1 MLQLK
6 NITKVYSAGGTEV
19 RALGGVDLSFRESE
33 FVCVLGPS
41 GCGKTTLLNIIGGL
55 DHYTDGDLII
65 NGRSTK
71 GYRDADWDAYRNFSI
86 GFVFQNYNL
95 IPHQSVAANV
105 ELALTLSGVSKA
117 ERTARAKAVLERVGL
132 GDQLRKKPNQLSGG
146 QMQRVAIARALVN
159 DPDIL
164 LADEPTGA
172 LDSETSVQVMDVL
185 KEISKDKLVVMVTH
199 NPELADKYA
208 TRIIRLLDGRV
219 LKDIDNT
226 GLQPGRLSGDY
237 EAPSEAEPKA
247 PVPVSGRRPA
257 LNPASP
263 DSQILSMRAN
273 GPESS
278 FRTTMS
284 FLTALTLS
292 FTNLLTKK
300 FRTALTAFAGSIG
313 IIGIALI
320 LSLSNGLQTYIDETE
335 RNTLSSYPIMIEAD
349 AMDLGGLLQSF
360 TGEGLFEEHPLDRV
374 YTNTFMEKMMNTVM
388 GGVKHNDLRALKAY
402 IDANEE
408 EMRGIS
414 TAVAYSYNVPL
425 NLYRAVPGGGL
436 EQVNPGR
443 ILERF
448 SASGSTGA
456 GSAGA
461 SSGAATN
468 MMDASAFGGRQNIE
482 MWRPLIPNR
491 EFIAE
496 QYEVVAGSIPQG
508 GSEAALI
515 VTDRNEIP
523 DIMLYALGLKTEAD
537 IDEML
542 SRIMKRGETLDEAA
556 ASYSYEEILAL
567 EYSVI
572 PRHSVYAKSGEGWQ
586 DRSGD
591 ALYMSAL
598 AERSDK
604 VKLVGILRPKPGAA
618 AVASD
623 VYIGYTEELMR
634 NVITSASESEIVKS
648 QKADPD
654 TDVFTGLP
662 FAAPEPVIFKTMD
675 EVIAYINAI
684 PDEAERQR
692 TADSI
697 EQAQAL
703 GIPDEQLVAMVN
715 DMAAAAPATDATYE
729 GNLEKL
735 GATDIDNPSAIS
747 IYASSFENK
756 DAVADFIA
764 RYNAAATVELSS
776 AEFTDNTRAA
786 SNGGAVRHSNDAAR
800 SAAERGKGGDVT
812 YTDYIGLLMS
822 SVTVVINAISIV
834 LIAFVSISLVVSSIM
849 IGIITYISVLERTR
863 EIGVL
868 RAIGASKRDI
878 ARVFNAET
886 LIIGFSA
893 GALGIAVT
901 ALLCIPANAIVY
913 S

>member
-1 MLQLK
+1 LLQLK

-117 ERTARAKAVLERVGL
+117 DRTARAKAVLERVGL

-185 KEISKDKLVVMVTH
+185 REISKDKLVVMVTH

-219 LKDIDNT
+219 LMD
-226 GLQPGRLSGDY
+226 S
-237 EAPSEAEPKA
+237 EAPSEAEPEA
-247 PVPVSGRRPA
+247 PVPVTGRRP
-257 LNPASP
+257 S
-263 DSQILSMRAN
+263 
-273 GPESS
+273 
-278 FRTTMS
+278 MS

-360 TGEGLFEEHPLDRV
+360 TGEGIFEEHPLDRV

-425 NLYRAVPGGGL
+425 NLYRAIPGGGL

-456 GSAGA
+456 GA
-461 SSGAATN
+461 SGAAAPN
-468 MMDASAFGGRQNIE
+468 MMDTSAFGGQQNIE

-496 QYEVVAGSIPQG
+496 QYEVVAGLIPQG
-508 GSEAALI
+508 GGEAALI
-515 VTDRNEIP
+515 ITERNEIP
-523 DIMLYALGLKTEAD
+523 DIMLYSLGLKTEAD

-542 SRIMKRGETLDEAA
+542 ARIMKRGEMLDEAA

-567 EYSVI
+567 EYSII
-572 PRHSVYAKSGEGWQ
+572 PRHSVYAKSGEGRQEEWQ
-586 DRSGD
+586 DKSGD

-604 VKLVGILRPKPGAA
+604 VKIVGILRPKPGAA

-634 NVITSASESEIVKS
+634 NVITAASESEIVKS

-675 EVIAYINAI
+675 EVIAYINSI
-684 PDEAERQR
+684 PDESERQR

-715 DMAAAAPATDATYE
+715 DMAAATPATDATYE

-735 GATDIDNPSAIS
+735 GATDIDSPSAIS
-747 IYASSFENK
+747 IYASNFENK

-764 RYNAAATVELSS
+764 RYNS
-776 AEFTDNTRAA
+776 AVPE
-786 SNGGAVRHSNDAAR
+786 
-800 SAAERGKGGDVT
+800 GGDVT

-893 GALGIAVT
+893 GALGVAVT

-913 S
+913 SLTEIPRVAILPAIGAAALVLISMLLTFVAGLLPSRIAARKDQWRRYARNKTRK

>member
-117 ERTARAKAVLERVGL
+117 DRTARAKAVLERVGL

-185 KEISKDKLVVMVTH
+185 REISKDKLVVMVTH

-219 LKDIDNT
+219 LMD
-226 GLQPGRLSGDY
+226 S
-237 EAPSEAEPKA
+237 EAPSEAEPEA
-247 PVPVSGRRPA
+247 PVPVTGRRP
-257 LNPASP
+257 S
-263 DSQILSMRAN
+263 
-273 GPESS
+273 
-278 FRTTMS
+278 MS

-360 TGEGLFEEHPLDRV
+360 TGEGIFEEHPLDRV

-425 NLYRAVPGGGL
+425 NLYRAIPGGGL

-456 GSAGA
+456 GA
-461 SSGAATN
+461 SGAAAPN
-468 MMDASAFGGRQNIE
+468 MMDTSAFGGQQNIE

-496 QYEVVAGSIPQG
+496 QYEVVAGLIPQG
-508 GSEAALI
+508 GGEAALI
-515 VTDRNEIP
+515 ITERNEIP
-523 DIMLYALGLKTEAD
+523 DIMLYSLGLKTEAD

-542 SRIMKRGETLDEAA
+542 ARIMKRGEMLDEAA

-567 EYSVI
+567 EYSII
-572 PRHSVYAKSGEGWQ
+572 PRHSVYAKSGEGRQEEWQ
-586 DRSGD
+586 DKSGD

-604 VKLVGILRPKPGAA
+604 VKIVGILRPKPGAA

-634 NVITSASESEIVKS
+634 NVITAASESEIVKS

-675 EVIAYINAI
+675 EVIAYINSI
-684 PDEAERQR
+684 PDESERQR

-715 DMAAAAPATDATYE
+715 DMAAATPATDATYE

-735 GATDIDNPSAIS
+735 GATDIDSPSAIS
-747 IYASSFENK
+747 IYASNFENK

-764 RYNAAATVELSS
+764 RYNS
-776 AEFTDNTRAA
+776 AVPE
-786 SNGGAVRHSNDAAR
+786 
-800 SAAERGKGGDVT
+800 GGDVT

-893 GALGIAVT
+893 GALGVAVT

-913 S
+913 SLTEIPRVAILPAIGAAALVLISMLLTFVAGLLPSRIAARKDQWRRYARNKTRK